1 MSAWDGVIRRYRQ
14 VNGLTQAAL
23 AEAIGVEQATISR
36 WERGTHTP
44 ELSTQRR
51 LRDLLTRSPVIKD
64 CLVYHRV
71 RTSLVPMKLADRD
84 GRNRAASSPAAV
96 LHGIQAP
103 KLQTLDYRELFTD
116 VLERQWQEILSIGFF
131 EGEIAS
137 VSVVNTWRTAGRH
150 DLRYCRS
157 CWTPAILSDGEV
169 LLVSEFH
176 DIDELTYRTASTPAS
191 MRVTTMEDLL
201 A

>member
-44 ELSTQRR
+44 ELNTQRR

-71 RTSLVPMKLADRD
+71 RTSMVPMKLADRD
-84 GRNRAASSPAAV
+84 GRNRAASSAAAA
-96 LHGIQAP
+96 LHGIQAR
-103 KLQTLDYRELFTD
+103 KLQTLHYRDLFTD
-116 VLERQWQEILSIGFF
+116 VLEKQWQEILSIGFF
-131 EGEIAS
+131 EGNIAS
-137 VSVVNTWRTAGRH
+137 VSVVNPWKTAGH
-150 DLRYCRS
+150 QDIRYCRS

-176 DIDELTYRTASTPAS
+176 DIDELTYMTASAPAS

>member
-1 MSAWDGVIRRYRQ
+1 MSTWDGVIRRYRQ

-44 ELSTQRR
+44 ELNTQRR
-51 LRDLLTRSPVIKD
+51 LRDLLTRSPVIRD

-71 RTSLVPMKLADRD
+71 RTSLVPMKLADRE
-84 GRNRAASSPAAV
+84 GRNRAASPAAAV
-96 LHGIQAP
+96 LHEIQART
-103 KLQTLDYRELFTD
+103 LQTLDYRKLFTD
-116 VLERQWQEILSIGFF
+116 ILENQWQEILSIGFF
-131 EGEIAS
+131 EGDIAS
-137 VSVVNTWRTAGRH
+137 VSVVNTWRTAGRL

-176 DIDELTYRTASTPAS
+176 EIDELTYTTASAPDS

>member
-1 MSAWDGVIRRYRQ
+1 MSAWDGVIKRYRQ

-44 ELSTQRR
+44 ELSTQRL

-71 RTSLVPMKLADRD
+71 RSSLVPMKLADRE
-84 GRNRAASSPAAV
+84 GRNRAASTAAAL
-96 LHGIQAP
+96 LHGIQSR
-103 KLQTLDYRELFTD
+103 KLQTLDYRKLFTD
-116 VLERQWQEILSIGFF
+116 ILEKQWQEILSIGFF
-131 EGEIAS
+131 EGDIAS
-137 VSVVNTWRTAGRH
+137 VSVLNTWRPAGGL
-150 DLRYCRS
+150 DLRYCKS

-176 DIDELTYRTASTPAS
+176 DIDERTYMTASAPAS